1 MLACVTSAVA
11 GTEVVCWNVML
22 LMLLMLLLKN
32 FKLIFIHYLV
42 KKSILRLADLYYYL
56 HALSVF
62 TVGLFLVDCSKIFI
76 IVGIY

>member
-11 GTEVVCWNVML
+11 GTEVVCWNV
-22 LMLLMLLLKN
+22 MLLMLLLKN